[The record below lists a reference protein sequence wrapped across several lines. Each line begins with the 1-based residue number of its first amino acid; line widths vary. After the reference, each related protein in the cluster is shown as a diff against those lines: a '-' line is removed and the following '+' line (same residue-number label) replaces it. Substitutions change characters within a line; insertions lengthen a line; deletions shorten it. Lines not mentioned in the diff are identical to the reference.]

1 MVTYLLKIDDFSL
14 GNKSH
19 GIYNDLW
26 KTIVG
31 IVQFY
36 LIIFNN
42 CHSPLPHGFPNH
54 HHHLTYPTSPSHC
67 LLRLHQF
74 TLELLSFYFYKS
86 YNLIICF
93 VCHVEI
99 TQTKVL
105 LVALFGTIK
114 KPSISICAWSGFV
127 MLKLTLQALLN
138 IEYFCFWKF
147 I

>member
-1 MVTYLLKIDDFSL
+1 MVTYLLKINDFSL

-42 CHSPLPHGFPNH
+42 VTPL
-54 HHHLTYPTSPSHC
+54 C
-67 LLRLHQF
+67 
-74 TLELLSFYFYKS
+74 
-86 YNLIICF
+86 
-93 VCHVEI
+93 
-99 TQTKVL
+99 
-105 LVALFGTIK
+105 LVAFQI
-114 KPSISICAWSGFV
+114 II
-127 MLKLTLQALLN
+127 
-138 IEYFCFWKF
+138 I